1 MNQANLFRVWA
12 VLGAVIAVVVGLGL
26 LLAFVGRGPGPS
38 APAIT
43 PTPITPTDDSAVA
56 RVDGRAIQY
65 SFWVEAVLLDQ
76 IMSGLAGQRAPT
88 PGETLQRL
96 INEELVLAAFP
107 PEEEPT
113 VGQVEA
119 QIITLEQAWGVE
131 DAAVMAAL
139 AEVDLTR
146 VEFER
151 AVGRLLQVQASL
163 EILQS
168 QGLDLTTWLEEHRAS
183 AEIEIFEDIAKS
195 FSPTLQSPLA
205 VSAASPMPTPT
216 VQTPEPSPTPV
227 PSTETPQ
234 PTPELAVPEI
244 APDFTLPRASG
255 CALTLTEQLAQGP
268 VALVFF
274 QKGGG

>member
-1 MNQANLFRVWA
+1 MKPAHLFRVWA
-12 VLGAVIAVVVGLGL
+12 ILGAVIAVVVGLGL

-43 PTPITPTDDSAVA
+43 STSITPTDDPTVA
-56 RVDGRAIQY
+56 RVDGRAIQR
-65 SFWVEAVLLDQ
+65 SFWMEAVLLDQ
-76 IMSGLAGQRAPT
+76 IMSGLAGQRAPM

-96 INEELVLAAFP
+96 INEELVLATFP
-107 PEEEPT
+107 PGEEPT
-113 VGQVEA
+113 AGQIKV

-139 AEVDLTR
+139 AEVNLTC

-168 QGLDLTTWLEEHRAS
+168 QGLDLTTWLEERRAS
-183 AEIEIFEDIAKS
+183 AEIEIFEDTAKS
-195 FSPTLQSPLA
+195 VSPTFQSPLA
-205 VSAASPMPTPT
+205 VSAASPMPAPT
-216 VQTPEPSPTPV
+216 MQTLEPFPTPV
-227 PSTETPQ
+227 LPTEIPRPSPKLAI
-234 PTPELAVPEI
+234 PEV
-244 APDFTLPRASG
+244 APDFTLPRAG
-255 CALTLTEQLAQGP
+255 GGALTLMEQLAQGP